1 MSARRGMNIFVHRAS
16 ECLTDHEAHG
26 DGLICFS
33 LLNGLAERGHQV
45 YAYADTAAISACS
58 PNLHVRTGQSQS
70 LAHSLAP
77 WEQAGRADRW
87 MQELAQR
94 QAIDL
99 VWRMHPYG
107 GGCPAVPQTGGR
119 PLVVGPLFYSWP
131 EQPGKAPR
139 SGRPRFG
146 AGLQGIV
153 GPAAERGWQRTMSQA
168 ALILCATGAHAEV
181 VQRQHPDTEVRALP
195 VIVEPP
201 FGLADQKGRGNAGTG
216 DEKRVT
222 LLFTANLVANKNPQ
236 IFCETVRL
244 LRLAGRDAR
253 GIVLGDGPERP
264 ALEAFCASNGI
275 AEAVQFRGKVANS
288 EVYDYMSK
296 ADFLVSTSFGEPY
309 GRSIAEAM
317 SVGTP
322 AICHRSGGPA
332 DFICDGQDGLL
343 VDELT
348 AAAYASRLEAA
359 LCEESCWDRL
369 SAGVRQTARQ
379 WLAECV
385 LDTLEQLLQDVA
397 QMQRGAINKED
408 FGSWREGL

>member
-1 MSARRGMNIFVHRAS
+1 MNIFVHRAS
-16 ECLTDHEAHG
+16 ECLTNYEAHG

-45 YAYADTAAISACS
+45 YAYADTASIHQCS
-58 PNLHVRTGQSQS
+58 PNLHVKTGRSRA

-87 MQELAQR
+87 LAELAQR

-119 PLVVGPLFYSWP
+119 PLVIGPLFYSWP
-131 EQPGKAPR
+131 EQPGETPR
-139 SGRPRFG
+139 SSRPRFG
-146 AGLQGIV
+146 VGLQGIAR
-153 GPAAERGWQRTMSQA
+153 PAAERGWQRTMSQA

-201 FGLADQKGRGNAGTG
+201 PQWAAQERRGTRAAGSNQ
-216 DEKRVT
+216 VT
-222 LLFTANLVANKNPQ
+222 LLFAANLVANKNPRV
-236 IFCETVRL
+236 FCETVRL

-253 GIVLGDGPERP
+253 GIVLGDGPERSP
-264 ALEAFCASNGI
+264 LEAFCVSSGL
-275 AEAVQFRGKVANS
+275 AEAIQFRGKVANR
-288 EVYDYMSK
+288 EVYGHLRE

-332 DFICDGQDGLL
+332 DFIEDSVNGLL
-343 VDELT
+343 VDAL
-348 AAAYASRLEAA
+348 AADAYAARLENA
-359 LCEESCWDRL
+359 LSEQNCWHRL
-369 SAGVRQTARQ
+369 SASACQKARQ
-379 WLAECV
+379 WRTETV
-385 LDTLEQLLQDVA
+385 LGALEQWLQQTA
-397 QMQRGAINKED
+397 GRTK
-408 FGSWREGL
+408 